1 MSAFLIV
8 FREFMESFLLMSIL
22 LGFSKREG
30 LHKEKS
36 IIAGG
41 ILGILFSILI
51 TFSVFYALPLIHI
64 SLPSEL
70 IDLIGHLAIILSG
83 IMLLYIIYRIHP
95 LFAVHK
101 NKHVSSLFS
110 KKDIKNTPFF
120 IPTFLLVLQ
129 EGFEIVLFTMT
140 TSFTRSLASNS
151 LSLLFGFIAAVMVS
165 ALLYLTYLKNHIQKL
180 FKITEYAL
188 IIYGA
193 YLIFHGG
200 TELIEGLFQ

>member
-1 MSAFLIV
+1 MSTFLIV
-8 FREFMESFLLMSIL
+8 FREFMESLLLMSIL

-36 IIAGG
+36 ILAGG
-41 ILGILFSILI
+41 ILGILFSVFI
-51 TFSVFYALPLIHI
+51 TFSVFYVLPLIHI

-83 IMLLYIIYRIHP
+83 VMLLYITYRIHP

-101 NKHVSSLFS
+101 NKHVANLFS
-110 KKDIKNTPFF
+110 QKNIKDASFF
-120 IPTFLLVLQ
+120 VPTFLLVLQ

-140 TSFTRSLASNS
+140 TSFTHSLASNS
-151 LSLLFGFIAAVMVS
+151 LSLVLGFVAAVAAS
-165 ALLYLTYLKNHIQKL
+165 SLLYLTYLKNHVKKL
-180 FKITEYAL
+180 FKITEYTL

-193 YLIFHGG
+193 YLIIHGG
-200 TELIEGLFQ
+200 TELFESLLH